1 MDVAEGMLTKYRA
14 TASELGLSEQ
24 RMMAVRGDVMAES
37 PESSNSTCSRDNS
50 TSSTASTTSKPTA
63 TSKPLTETEPAR
75 PSDEE
80 HLTGFD
86 LVAICMALHHIED
99 VELATRRLAER
110 LRPGGVLLV
119 VDWADMS
126 GGGSVAVHDGAVEH
140 RHRHDGAP
148 LHAHAAAA
156 HTVAHASFSEAR
168 MAGLFEQAGCDRVSF
183 VLADEL
189 SDVPAAAARSGKM
202 QLFFARARRRV

>member
-24 RMMAVRGDVMAES
+24 RMMAVRGDLMAES
-37 PESSNSTCSRDNS
+37 PESSSSS
-50 TSSTASTTSKPTA
+50 TSTTSSTSKPTA

-148 LHAHAAAA
+148 LHAAAAAAA